1 MPLILVRH
9 ASAGDRKEWS
19 GDDSLRPLDARG
31 RQQAEELVAR
41 LAPFPIAEIR
51 TSPAARCVQTVEPL
65 AAARGLPLV
74 LQDELTERRQAD
86 EGAALLRS
94 LAGGDVVVVCG
105 HGGLEW
111 ALPEPRKW
119 RKGSAFALDD
129 QLRIVDEV

>member
-1 MPLILVRH
+1 MALILVRH
-9 ASAGDRKEWS
+9 ASAGDRREWS

-31 RQQAEELVAR
+31 RRQAEELVAR
-41 LAPFPIAEIR
+41 LAPFPIEEIR
-51 TSPAARCVQTVEPL
+51 TSPATRCVQTVEPL

-74 LQDELTERRQAD
+74 LQDELTEQRQAE
-86 EGAALLRS
+86 EGAALLQS
-94 LAGGDVVVVCG
+94 LAGRDVVVCG

-119 RKGSAFALDD
+119 RKGHAFALDE